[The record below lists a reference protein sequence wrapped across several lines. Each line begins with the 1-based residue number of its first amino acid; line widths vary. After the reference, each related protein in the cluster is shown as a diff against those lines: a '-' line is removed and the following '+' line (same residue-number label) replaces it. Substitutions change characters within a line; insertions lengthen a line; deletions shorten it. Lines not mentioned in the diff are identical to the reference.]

1 MPCGGNVGAVLDV
14 HMLDVGTQRGPRLRG
29 TFSAQPPGVVRIPND
44 ARAAAETAEQLEQRR
59 RGGKCIVCLDEHVGA
74 PSVGRALGVP
84 PLEDFDRV
92 LEIRVD
98 EWLSPRAAAENAQ
111 IRGAKL
117 LGQTGKSQQGIA
129 PRLVVPDQLERSAE
143 DARGLRCGFQ
153 KTARRS
159 ASALGCGEIGGEVGR
174 IFQ

>member
-1 MPCGGNVGAVLDV
+1 MC
-14 HMLDVGTQRGPRLRG
+14 
-29 TFSAQPPGVVRIPND
+29 F
-44 ARAAAETAEQLEQRR
+44 
-59 RGGKCIVCLDEHVGA
+59 DENVGA

-92 LEIRVD
+92 LEICLD
-98 EWLSPRAAAENAQ
+98 ERLSPSAAAENTQ

-117 LGQTGKSQQGIA
+117 LGQTRKSQQGIA

-174 IFQ
+174 IFQRPQFQAVDVMTLGQLDHAREIKLGATHGGIAGQELALCRGRFAVTVRLSDHKFRG